1 MLLINKHGYYRSMV
15 QLQMDRNHPGPV
27 YNLDHAELDH
37 SLHDAS
43 AGGMNSDINRVKLS
57 YD

>member
-1 MLLINKHGYYRSMV
+1 MV